1 MTDKVTE
8 HVPALRAFTDDPLTT
23 QIFEEVLA
31 TARRTLDV
39 DAIVIPAFLAR
50 QARVM
55 SFPFFTEHFAIMLAL
70 TCIAIVVE
78 VDVEVVVVMP
88 SGGAVVE
95 VVLVVVLVVV
105 VVLAVQGVYPSEEY
119 KPELQGIRKATSVAA
134 TEEEGSPHEFR

>member
-1 MTDKVTE
+1 MPFLGVTDKVTE

-50 QARVM
+50 QERVM

-78 VDVEVVVVMP
+78 VDVEVVVVLP
-88 SGGAVVE
+88 SGGVVVE
-95 VVLVVVLVVV
+95 VVLVVVLEVV
-105 VVLAVQGVYPSEEY
+105 VVLAVQGVYPVFDE
-119 KPELQGIRKATSVAA
+119 KPEPHDSN
-134 TEEEGSPHEFR
+134 SPTPTA